1 MLVFPPVSI
10 NCANCNFQMGV
21 KAPTKLITQLRCPK
35 CSHVTPVTAR
45 PAIEVPVA
53 PAQPTPPPAPAQAA
67 PPPRPPAGQAYA
79 PTQVMVDYGQLE
91 VLADDSTPGQSFKL
105 EFGRQTIGRGAPA
118 PAADLAIETTNHY
131 LSRFHCTLEVR
142 RLKNGQLG
150 YLVFDG
156 IDLPDGTRKP
166 STNGTYLL
174 EECARLTPPPRL
186 KDTDVVVFT
195 PGCTLRLGQT
205 KLVLHVNQAA
215 PKAMGDTVIGG

>member
-1 MLVFPPVSI
+1 MLVFPPVST
-10 NCANCNFQMGV
+10 NCANCNNPMGV

-45 PAIEVPVA
+45 LAVEVPVA
-53 PAQPTPPPAPAQAA
+53 PTPPPPQ
-67 PPPRPPAGQAYA
+67 PAGPAYV
-79 PTQVMVDYGQLE
+79 PTQVIVDYGQLE

-105 EFGRQTIGRGAPA
+105 EFGRQTIGKSAPA
-118 PAADLAIETTNHY
+118 PAADLAIETTNPY

-205 KLVLHVNQAA
+205 KLVLHAKQGVA
-215 PKAMGDTVIGG
+215 KAMGDTVISG